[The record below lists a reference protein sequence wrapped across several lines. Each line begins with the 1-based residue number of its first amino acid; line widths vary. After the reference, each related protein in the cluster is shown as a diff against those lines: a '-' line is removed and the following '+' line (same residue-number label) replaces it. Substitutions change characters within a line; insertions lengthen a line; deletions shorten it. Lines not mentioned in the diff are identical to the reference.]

1 MPIAKIAAL
10 MFLSKTDVSRISTEY
25 HTLHQTVTLRQGKK
39 KFYDVVSLRTLKNY
53 IDQHQEQV
61 VTY

>member
-1 MPIAKIAAL
+1 
-10 MFLSKTDVSRISTEY
+10 MFLSKTDVYRISTEY